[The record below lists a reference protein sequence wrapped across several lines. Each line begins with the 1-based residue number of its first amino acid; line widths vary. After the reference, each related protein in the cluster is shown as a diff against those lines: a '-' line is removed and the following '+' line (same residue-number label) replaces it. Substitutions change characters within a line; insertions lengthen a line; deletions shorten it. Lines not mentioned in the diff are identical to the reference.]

1 MYRAVLAER
10 DIFHAVMATQ
20 LPKWKK
26 EGHLLHRKKKK
37 EVYEIIYNITH
48 NHYLSQIIL
57 MPCLIL
63 AALQCF
69 ESLLT

>member
-37 EVYEIIYNITH
+37 KKSMRSFITLLTTIIYPKSF
-48 NHYLSQIIL
+48 L
-57 MPCLIL
+57 CLV
-63 AALQCF
+63 
-69 ESLLT
+69 

>member
-37 EVYEIIYNITH
+37 R
-48 NHYLSQIIL
+48 
-57 MPCLIL
+57 
-63 AALQCF
+63 
-69 ESLLT
+69 SL